1 MHNSCNCHVLI
12 LPYTKHDV
20 MEKFRIPRLFII
32 ELNFICAL

>member
-1 MHNSCNCHVLI
+1 MHNSCNRHVLL

-20 MEKFRIPRLFII
+20 MEKFCIAGLFII